1 VTVWTIDAEPGT
13 GGRDIA
19 ERLAEA
25 ADVPLVDELRAE
37 DAAGRL
43 VRYGLAFG
51 LATGAACELALEL
64 ERLKECRA
72 ALERA
77 ASTVAR
83 TPCVILGPA
92 ARAALAAHPGALH
105 VGIHAPR
112 DWRARRLAA
121 TRCLPLTRARRELA
135 RADRRRRRAAN
146 GSPPFHV
153 VCDASR
159 LRPDT
164 IVELLVA
171 SAP

>member
-1 VTVWTIDAEPGT
+1 MTVWTIDAEPGT

-19 ERLAEA
+19 RRLAEA
-25 ADVPLVDELRAE
+25 VDVPLVDGLRAE

-64 ERLKECRA
+64 DRLKECRA

-77 ASTVAR
+77 ASTAAR

-92 ARAALAAHPGALH
+92 AHGALAGHPSALH
-105 VGIHAPR
+105 VEIRAPR
-112 DWRARRLAA
+112 DWRTRRLAA
-121 TRCLPLTRARRELA
+121 TRCVPLARARRELA
-135 RADRRRRRAAN
+135 RADRRRRRAAR
-146 GSPPFHV
+146 GAPPFHV

-159 LRPDT
+159 LRADT